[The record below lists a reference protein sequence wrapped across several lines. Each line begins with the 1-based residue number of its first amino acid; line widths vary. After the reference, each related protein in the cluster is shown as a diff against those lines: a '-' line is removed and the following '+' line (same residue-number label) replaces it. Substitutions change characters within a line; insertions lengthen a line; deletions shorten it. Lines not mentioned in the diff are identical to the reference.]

1 MRLGC
6 IFMSLNSIL
15 DDTDRNKIKELNRE
29 EIAELLDSKWG
40 YTYDDIEKGLN
51 AIIEDHGAE
60 NIAVAKTENYSDNVK
75 TEMGKMSK
83 DIKYE

>member
-29 EIAELLDSKWG
+29 EIAELLENRNVKAFLLFM
-40 YTYDDIEKGLN
+40 YENKDISL
-51 AIIEDHGAE
+51 I
-60 NIAVAKTENYSDNVK
+60 NYSK
-75 TEMGKMSK
+75 LLHIFQRTIFFG
-83 DIKYE
+83 

>member
-29 EIAELLDSKWG
+29 EIAELLENRNVKAFLLFM
-40 YTYDDIEKGLN
+40 YENKDISL
-51 AIIEDHGAE
+51 I
-60 NIAVAKTENYSDNVK
+60 NYSKLFNDLGIPPNL
-75 TEMGKMSK
+75 MG
-83 DIKYE
+83 YECL